1 MGVSGMQMFMGLPE
15 ITHLEFSE
23 RKPEAIREKRGVK
36 ERGGLAAKWRPS
48 DQLCGLPLRGGGKCI
63 RQLTLDLAK
72 DDDLNRAVSV
82 DW

>member
-1 MGVSGMQMFMGLPE
+1 MFMGLPK

-23 RKPEAIREKRGVK
+23 RKTEAVREKRGVK
-36 ERGGLAAKWRPS
+36 ERGGLAAWWKPS
-48 DQLCGLPLRGGGKCI
+48 EQLCGMLLSGGGKCI

-72 DDDLNRAVSV
+72 DDDLDRAVSV

>member
-1 MGVSGMQMFMGLPE
+1 MV
-15 ITHLEFSE
+15 
-23 RKPEAIREKRGVK
+23 
-36 ERGGLAAKWRPS
+36 AKWRPS